1 MSSSGTKHLIECH
14 CVLPQYRN
22 TKPEVYHKITVFSVI
37 EDDNVIEK
45 YIQCNNCDIIHRV
58 FDICKSDILH
68 GKEEGKSIRTIDDI
82 EISLPERL
90 SSYLKTQNID
100 IAAWEQVEFIIENKI
115 EESVVIKREVQ
126 KLKVNLKVLNIKSDG
141 TFKVRNEIISD
152 TMEL

>member
-1 MSSSGTKHLIECH
+1 M
-14 CVLPQYRN
+14 
-22 TKPEVYHKITVFSVI
+22 FSVI

-45 YIQCNNCDIIHRV
+45 YVQCNNCDIIHRV

-82 EISLPERL
+82 EISLPSRL

-115 EESVVIKREVQ
+115 EESVVIKREIQ
-126 KLKVNLKVLNIKSDG
+126 KLKVNLKILNIKNDG

-152 TMEL
+152 TVEL